1 MKSLSQFILE
11 NVEFSKIPLTESQN
25 KRFVDAI
32 VINKDN
38 ELLILRRAN
47 YMKNFRGMWGVVG
60 GSIENNEDS
69 KEAAIRELYE
79 ETKIEKSD
87 IKDIQRSEDIDHGN
101 GNITEVWVV
110 KVDDPEIKIS
120 KEHAQYKWISDLS
133 VIKGKWMPD
142 IKEVLEK
149 IIENL

>member
-1 MKSLSQFILE
+1 MKSLSQFIA
-11 NVEFSKIPLTESQN
+11 ESQN
-25 KRFVDAI
+25 KRFVDVI
-32 VINKDN
+32 VINKNN
-38 ELLILRRAN
+38 ELLVLRRAN

-87 IKDIQRSEDIDHGN
+87 ILDIQRSEDIDHEN

-120 KEHAQYKWISDLS
+120 REHAQFKWISNLD

-142 IKEVLEK
+142 IREVLEK
-149 IIENL
+149 FIIHL